1 MRKTN
6 WIFRSQA
13 LILASA
19 MIVQSVPA
27 TVLPIAAEE
36 VQTYAEDSQNQMA
49 SPAQTMPVNVYDAS
63 ERSADFNLGWK
74 FTLGDAGNAGDKA
87 FDDAGWTDL
96 NLPHD
101 YSIDQ
106 DYNTSLEG
114 ESGFLPGGIAWYRK
128 YFTLDE
134 SVKGKRVRI
143 DFDGVYMNSTVYING
158 HELGT
163 HPYGYTPFSYDLT
176 DYLNFEGDNVIAVRV
191 NHQVPSSRWYSG
203 SGIYRDVKLTVMED
217 VHVALNGTTIT
228 SPNLETEQGGAVT
241 TNIKTEVDNDSDAE
255 KTVTVSHVIYPAG
268 GDESAAIGSG
278 STTVTVAAG
287 ASAAAQ
293 TAVSA
298 DNPELWSTAA
308 PNLYIVKTTISDG
321 DTVLDTYEDEYGYR
335 YFSFDPDTGFSLNGQ
350 KMKLNGVCMH
360 HDQGSLGSEANYRA
374 TERQVEIMKKMGANA
389 IRTSHNTASRAM
401 IEACQRKGMLLIEE
415 FFDGWSEKNGNT
427 QDYTHYMHNAIEE
440 GNEEV
445 GAEDASV
452 WAEQDLK
459 STIKRDINSPS
470 IIMWSLGNELEHG
483 KTTDFPGFCEDL
495 LGWINELDTTRPA
508 TLGDNKM
515 QGDSSTGRTLRNIL
529 ANSGAI
535 LGSNYANVNTIRN
548 NYKNPNP
555 TWKFYGSENVS
566 AVNSRGVYDRIH
578 NGTTSDKDGKVTS
591 YDYACV
597 SWGNVASDSMYQ
609 MWTSDFMAGQFVW
622 TGFDYIG
629 EPTPWNGISGGE
641 TNPGGISPKNS
652 YFGIV
657 DTAGFEKDTYYFY
670 ASQWKKDGTTL
681 HVLPAWNEDVI
692 YQDYSGNTPVVVY
705 SSAPAVELF
714 FTPAGSTEKQSLGKK
729 EFTKITT
736 DAGYTYQMY
745 QGSDK
750 QSINH
755 RNLYLTWNVPF
766 AEGTITA
773 VAYDENGKEIKDTFG
788 RSYVTTTGDEAK
800 LRAEADRTSLDA
812 DGKDLAY
819 ITVDVT
825 DEDGNI
831 VPDAANRVKFTVEG
845 EGELLAVDNG
855 LQTDYQSYTDDNRQ
869 AFSGKVL
876 AIVRTTRN
884 AGPITVTCESDGL
897 ETAVVHLNSNP
908 VEGIEDSGLQSFTL
922 SRTYY
927 VKTGTKPELP
937 AEITANYAD
946 GTSKSVPVVWDEIS
960 DESVAKPG
968 SFGVSGT
975 AEGIPVSV
983 SVQVIDDIGALL
995 NYSTTTAVGIP
1006 AVLPASRPAVLPDGT
1021 ELSASF
1027 TIDWEEV
1034 DPSVWNTPGTVVI
1047 NGTATVMGTVHHVTA
1062 SVRVQEETGVLKD
1075 SITHEAREITQ
1086 SIPAASQSDNLN
1098 AIKDG
1103 SKTLGAGSSAGNTT
1117 CWSNYKWSSEGHDD
1131 GSITV
1136 AFDTQ
1141 KLLGQ
1146 MTVYFGDD
1154 GWCMTYP
1161 EANTTTFEISDD
1173 GEVWTELDVTETI
1186 GEADSAGKV
1195 KPYTYTFTPVR
1206 ATFVRVNMKNGPVIH
1221 QESFSCL
1228 GITEFEINPL
1238 VTELNYGSAAELSA
1252 LTVNGKEAGEAELGS
1267 GIYTT
1272 PAKKANITAVGKDN
1286 AAVTVL
1292 PAIDNV
1298 VQILIESED
1307 HESSSVFRVKLGVPY
1322 QKPADDD
1329 SLDLPLDGMTATADS
1344 AYSGSGNEGP
1354 VRYVI
1359 DNNPATYWHT
1369 NWNTNEAESVDFRH
1383 VDLHLPEPAEISAL
1397 RYLPRNSSGSGGNN
1411 GNVTSYKVQYKEG
1424 DDDEWKDIAEGNW
1437 VRDTSWKVAPFDH
1450 AVTAKHIRLI
1460 GVHTYAAGGDD
1471 AHMTAAEIRL
1481 RKPEPVMDLSTLE
1494 NLEISV
1500 PASVKTDTVDADHPV
1515 EITDQITASVDGE
1528 ALEYGVDY
1536 DVEYENNTAYGT
1548 ATVRLVGLYPYGGS
1562 VERTFVIEKAT
1573 VEPEPV
1579 EVNKSLLQTAV
1590 TYAQSQKADPTY
1602 EHVNALVKTHFE
1614 GCLTKAEEVLA
1625 DENATQEEVDAAWAA
1640 LAQAVHFLG
1649 FTTDK
1654 SVLAVLVTECQ
1665 AIEAEIDQYEGEID
1679 EFIAALRYAEEV
1691 MASDTALD
1699 AESIKAA
1706 TERLSAARENI
1717 ARKQPP
1723 VEIDYSV
1730 LQTLVTH
1737 CQGVEDELDRY
1748 VETGKAEFTEALRA
1762 GEALLNNAE
1771 TQEEVDAA
1779 VKTLNG
1785 ALLNLRLKAD
1795 EDLVKE
1801 LQSFVTLY
1809 ETRKEE
1815 YENGNPSNF
1824 TEEEWKEVTETYNL
1838 IKEALEKAEAGDLS
1852 QDEAE
1857 ELSKAADEARDI
1869 LNRTDK
1875 SALRDLY
1882 EQLKLLEEEKYEP
1895 GTWAEFKAAH
1905 DNAGNVLE
1913 DDTVDQT
1920 TINQAEQ
1927 NLRDAYASLVEKAP
1941 EVDKSAL
1948 QAAVDNHSSKKEDDY
1963 TADSWK
1969 PFADAMQKAK
1979 DVLADDNAT
1988 QDDVDNAKNELNR
2001 TAAHLVKKTP
2011 VVVDKAALEAAI
2023 KANQNKEED
2032 DYTDD
2037 SWKPFSEAL
2046 GNAEVVLANNN
2057 ATQDEVDQ
2065 ATKDL
2070 LAAAEALVKKQTPPT
2085 PDKVDTT
2092 ELEKAIKD
2100 AEALK
2105 KEDYTSDTWKKVT
2118 TALEA
2123 AKKIVENP
2131 EDYKQSDVDTA
2142 AKNLKDAISGL
2153 KKAAGKPGTPTTPID
2168 NKKPGTTTKP
2178 ANTAASMQAGIF
2190 SAALAAAAGALTLL
2204 RKRKNK

>member
-27 TVLPIAAEE
+27 TLLPVAAEE
-36 VQTYAEDSQNQMA
+36 IETIAEDSQNQMA
-49 SPAQTMPVNVYDAS
+49 SPEQTMPVNVYDAS

-114 ESGFLPGGIAWYRK
+114 ESGFLPGGIGWYRK

-158 HELGT
+158 HELGN

-176 DYLNFEGDNVIAVRV
+176 DYLNFEGDNVIAVKV

-217 VHVALNGTTIT
+217 VHVALNGTAIT
-228 SPNLETEQGGAVT
+228 APNLETEKGGEVT
-241 TNIKTEVDNDSDAE
+241 TNVKTEVDNDSDAD
-255 KTVTVSHVIYPAG
+255 KTITVSHVIYPLD

-278 STTVTVAAG
+278 STTLDIAAG
-287 ASAAAQ
+287 EST
-293 TAVSA
+293 TANVSIKA
-298 DNPELWSTAA
+298 NNPDLWSTAS
-308 PNLYIVKTTISDG
+308 PNLYIIKTVISDG

-335 YFSFDPDTGFSLNGQ
+335 YFHFDPDTGFSLNGE

-374 TERQVEIMKKMGANA
+374 TERQVEIMKEMGANA

-401 IEACQRKGMLLIEE
+401 VEACQRKGMLLIEE

-427 QDYTHYMHNAIEE
+427 QDYTHYMHEAIDE
-440 GNEEV
+440 GDEIVDGE
-445 GAEDASV
+445 GMSV
-452 WAEQDLK
+452 WAEMDLK

-483 KTTDFPGFCEDL
+483 RTTDFPGFCEDL
-495 LGWINELDTTRPA
+495 IGWVKELDETRPV

-515 QGDSSTGRTLRNIL
+515 QGDSSIGRTLRNIL
-529 ANSGAI
+529 ANNGAV
-535 LGSNYANVNTIRN
+535 LGSNYAHVNTIRN

-555 TWKFYGSENVS
+555 TWTFYGSENVS

-578 NGTTSDKDGKVTS
+578 NGTTNDKDGKVTS

-609 MWTSDFMAGQFVW
+609 MWTADFMAGQFVW

-629 EPTPWNGISGGE
+629 EPTPWNGIAGGE

-657 DTAGFEKDTYYFY
+657 DTAGFAKDTYYFY
-670 ASQWKKDGTTL
+670 ASQWKKDATTL

-692 YQDYSGNTPVVVY
+692 YKDGSGKTPVVVY

-714 FTPAGSTEKQSLGKK
+714 FTPAGSDEKQSLGKK
-729 EFTKITT
+729 EFTKVTT
-736 DAGYTYQMY
+736 DAGYTYQIY

-750 QSINH
+750 QSIQH

-766 AEGTITA
+766 AEGTLTA
-773 VAYDENGKEIKDTFG
+773 VAYDESGKPIKDTFG
-788 RSYVTTTGDEAK
+788 RSFVTTTGDEAILK
-800 LRAEADRTSLDA
+800 AEADRTELDA
-812 DGKDLAY
+812 DGRDLAY

-825 DEDGNI
+825 DENGNI

-855 LQTDYQSYTDDNRQ
+855 LQTDYQAYTDDNRQ

-876 AIVRTTRN
+876 AIVRTTRK

-897 ETAVVHLNSNP
+897 QTAVVHLNSSA
-908 VEGIEDSGLQSFTL
+908 VEGIEDNGLQSFTL

-927 VKTGTKPELP
+927 VKTGTKPDLP
-937 AEITANYAD
+937 AEITANYSD
-946 GTSKSVPVVWDEIS
+946 GTSKSVPVVWDAIS
-960 DESVAKPG
+960 DEDVAKPG

-975 AEGIPVSV
+975 AEGMPVSV

-1027 TIDWEEV
+1027 NIDWEDV
-1034 DPSVWNTPGTVVI
+1034 DPEVWNTPGTVVV
-1047 NGTATVMGTVHHVTA
+1047 NGTAVVMGTEHHVTA
-1062 SVRVQEETGVLKD
+1062 TIRVQEETGILKD

-1086 SIPAASQSDNLN
+1086 SIPAQYQSDTLA

-1103 SKTLGAGSSAGNTT
+1103 AKVLGKGGGTNTT
-1117 CWSNYKWSSEGHDD
+1117 CWSNYNWSSQGHDD

-1146 MTVYFGDD
+1146 MTVYFSDD
-1154 GWCMTYP
+1154 KWCMTFP
-1161 EANTTTFEISDD
+1161 DANTTTFEISED
-1173 GEVWTELDVTETI
+1173 GETWTPLEVTETI
-1186 GEADSAGKV
+1186 GDADSNGTV

-1206 ATFVRVNMKNGPVIH
+1206 ATFVRLNVKNGSTKH
-1221 QESFSCL
+1221 AESFTCT
-1228 GITEFEINPL
+1228 GITEFEIQPL
-1238 VTELNYGSAAELSA
+1238 VTELKVGSAAELSA
-1252 LTVNGKEAGEAELGS
+1252 LTVNGKEAEAAELGS

-1272 PAKKANITAVGKDN
+1272 PAKKANIQAVGKDN

-1298 VQILIESED
+1298 IQILIESED
-1307 HESSSVFRVKLGVPY
+1307 HESTSVFRVKLGVPY
-1322 QKPADDD
+1322 QKPAEDD
-1329 SLDLPLDGMTATADS
+1329 SLDLPLDAMTATADS
-1344 AYSGSGNEGP
+1344 AYPGSGNEGP

-1369 NWNTNEAESVDFRH
+1369 NWNTSEAENVAYRH
-1383 VDLHLPEPAEISAL
+1383 VDIHLPEATEISAL

-1424 DDDEWKDIAEGNW
+1424 DDDDWKDIAEGNW

-1450 AVTAKHIRLI
+1450 AVVAKHVRLI

-1481 RKPEPVMDLSTLE
+1481 RKPEPVMDLGTLE
-1494 NLEISV
+1494 NLEISL
-1500 PASVKTDTVDADHPV
+1500 PASVKTDTVDENHPV
-1515 EITDQITASVDGE
+1515 DITDQITATVDGT

-1573 VEPEPV
+1573 VDPEPV
-1579 EVNKSLLQTAV
+1579 EVNKSLLQSAV
-1590 TYAQSQKADPTY
+1590 TYANAQKDDPSY
-1602 EHVNALVKTHFE
+1602 AHVNDLVKKHFE

-1625 DENATQEEVDAAWAA
+1625 DENATQDEVNAAWAA

-1654 SVLAVLVTECQ
+1654 SVLAVLVSECD
-1665 AIEAEIDQYEGEID
+1665 AINAEIDQYEGEID
-1679 EFIAALRYAEEV
+1679 EFQAALAYAHTV
-1691 MASDTALD
+1691 LDSDTALD
-1699 AESIKAA
+1699 GESIKTA
-1706 TERLSAARENI
+1706 TDRLSAARENI
-1717 ARKQPP
+1717 SRKETP
-1723 VEIDYSV
+1723 VEIDYTV
-1730 LQTLVTH
+1730 LQTLVDH
-1737 CQGVEDELDRY
+1737 CKTVEADLDSY
-1748 VETGKAEFTEALRA
+1748 VETGKTEFVSALRA
-1762 GEALLNNAE
+1762 SEALINNAK

-1779 VKTLNG
+1779 VKNLNA
-1785 ALLNLRLKAD
+1785 ALLNLRLKAN
-1795 EDLVKE
+1795 EELVKE

-1809 ETRKEE
+1809 EQKKEE

-1824 TEEEWKEVTETYNL
+1824 TEEEWKEVTETYNMVVA
-1838 IKEALEKAEAGDLS
+1838 ALKKAEAGDLS

-1857 ELSKAADEARDI
+1857 ALKTAADEATDV
-1869 LNRTDK
+1869 LTRTDK
-1875 SALRDLY
+1875 SKLRDLY
-1882 EQLKLLEEEKYEP
+1882 EQLKELEEEKYEP
-1895 GTWAEFKAAH
+1895 GTWTDFKAAH
-1905 DNAGNVLE
+1905 DAAGDVLA
-1913 DDTVDQT
+1913 DDTADQAA
-1920 TINQAEQ
+1920 IDKAESD
-1927 NLRDAYASLVEKAP
+1927 LRNAYESLVEKAP
-1941 EVDKSAL
+1941 EVDKTAL
-1948 QAAVDNHSSKKEDDY
+1948 QAAVDNHSSKKEEDY
-1963 TADSWK
+1963 TADSWA
-1969 PFADAMQKAK
+1969 PFAEAMNKAK
-1979 DVLADDNAT
+1979 EVLADANAT
-1988 QDDVDNAKNELNR
+1988 QKDVDDAKNKLNE
-2001 TAAHLVKKTP
+2001 TAAHLEEKTP
-2011 VVVDKAALEAAI
+2011 VIVNKDALQKAI
-2023 KANQNKEED
+2023 DDNQGKKES
-2032 DYTDD
+2032 DYTEET
-2037 SWKPFSEAL
+2037 WKAFEAVMDQ
-2046 GNAEVVLANNN
+2046 AVVVLDNKN
-2057 ATQDEVDQ
+2057 ATQDEVDK
-2065 ATKDL
+2065 AAADL
-2070 LAAAEALVKKQTPPT
+2070 LAAADALVKKTTPPVE
-2085 PDKVDTT
+2085 DKVDTT
-2092 ELEKAIKD
+2092 ELDKAIKD

-2105 KEDYTSDTWKKVT
+2105 KDDYTSATWKKVD

-2123 AKKIVENP
+2123 AKKIAANP
-2131 EDYKQSDVDTA
+2131 DDYKQSDVDA
-2142 AKNLKDAISGL
+2142 AVKTLKDAIGGL
-2153 KKAAGKPGTPTTPID
+2153 KKVSKPATPTPD
-2168 NKKPGTTTKP
+2168 KKPGTTKP
-2178 ANTAASMQAGIF
+2178 ANTAASMQAGILA
-2190 SAALAAAAGALTLL
+2190 AALSAAAGALTLL
-2204 RKRKNK
+2204 RKRRNK